1 MQNNYKILKTISGY
15 NNIQIDKTYN
25 ENELIKYG
33 LNVGNIKYL
42 LTIQI
47 IKIENDNVE
56 VQEETDNKRIKI
68 KKDKNIIE

>member
-15 NNIQIDKTYN
+15 NNIQIGKTYN

-47 IKIENDNVE
+47 IKIENDN
-56 VQEETDNKRIKI
+56 KRIKI